1 MPARPPKASAGGP
14 PENSRAAAEAFK
26 GRLEDLGLVL
36 RKYAQAEWF
45 GSPFHLILLRGK
57 RPDGIAAAPRNP
69 RPTDLRRGEALAAG
83 IFSLADQTLPAGPGG
98 DPFDQPN
105 PSRAF
110 AEALHRMDW
119 LGDLLTLGE
128 TGEREGLRHALSWT
142 RVFGGWNSFSWN
154 GPILERRVLN
164 MACGLRALSLHASD
178 LERTRLLDVMARQGR
193 HLLKIADGPAH
204 AAEHACAAA
213 CAGAALSGAAGDRL
227 MDAALARLN
236 SALPHTVLADG
247 GHASR
252 SPQAG
257 LSLLLDLLTLEDGLS
272 QRGRPAPE
280 EMSRALDRLSAS
292 LRVLAMPD
300 GRLPCFQGGEAGD
313 PAQLSVARQAGGLS
327 DYSAQVSLPHTG
339 YEKLT
344 SASLTVMVDAAAP
357 AAGAWSEAAC
367 AQPAA
372 IEVWCG
378 RDRLITNCGW
388 SPIANGPE
396 AMRLTTAGSTLS
408 VGEGSAGTLARGKI
422 GKQFT
427 VRLKGG
433 PTKVT
438 ARRQESPQGAWLEV
452 SHDGWDAAWGV
463 RHERLVYLDRGAD
476 ELRGEDRLVPTHPSS
491 AGKMAPAAVRFH
503 LHPGVKAS
511 LARDRKSVL
520 LQGPTTPGWW
530 LRNDAQDVSIEHSVH
545 YENGQPRRSTQVV
558 LRSHLPAGDGGKIR
572 WKLAAMTRG
581 D

>member
-1 MPARPPKASAGGP
+1 MPAPPGGA
-14 PENSRAAAEAFK
+14 PENSRAAAEGFK
-26 GRLEDLGLVL
+26 ARYEDLALVL
-36 RKYAQAEWF
+36 RRYAQAEWF
-45 GSPFHLILLRGK
+45 GSPFHLFLLRGK
-57 RPDGIAAAPRNP
+57 RPEGVAAAPRSP
-69 RPTDLRRGEALAAG
+69 RPADVRRGEAMAAG
-83 IFSLADQTLPAGPGG
+83 VFSLADQTLAAGPGG
-98 DPFDQPN
+98 EPFDRPN

-110 AEALHRMDW
+110 AEALHRMGW
-119 LGDLLTLGE
+119 LGDLIALGDR
-128 TGEREGLRHALSWT
+128 GEREALRQALSWA

-164 MACGLRALSLHASD
+164 LACGLKAIAVHASD
-178 LERTRLLDVMARQGR
+178 LERARLLDGLARQAR
-193 HLLKIADGPAH
+193 HLLKIADGPSH

-213 CAGAALSGAAGDRL
+213 CAGTALAGSAGERL
-227 MDAALARLN
+227 MDSALARLN
-236 SALPHTVLADG
+236 LALPHTVLADG

-313 PAQLSVARQAGGLS
+313 PADLAAARQAS
-327 DYSAQVSLPHTG
+327 DLLMGAAQVSLPHTG
-339 YEKLT
+339 YEKLS

-367 AQPAA
+367 AQPVA
-372 IEVWCG
+372 IEVYCG

-408 VGEGSAGTLARGKI
+408 VGEGSAGVLARGRI
-422 GKQFT
+422 GKQFS

-433 PTKVT
+433 PGRVS

-452 SHDGWDAAWGV
+452 SHDSWEAAWGV
-463 RHERLVYLDRGAD
+463 RHERLIYLDRGAD
-476 ELRGEDRLVPTHPSS
+476 ELRGEDRLVPVRPSAS
-491 AGKMAPAAVRFH
+491 SRMAPAAVRFH
-503 LHPGVKAS
+503 LHPTVKAS

-558 LRSHLPAGDGGKIR
+558 LRSHLSTGEGGKIR